1 MKREQATVLN
11 RVFKEGL
18 IRQVTFE
25 QRHKGNRDPATQIR
39 EEHSQ
44 EEAHVMNDED
54 YCRRQG
60 TIVNIL

>member
-44 EEAHVMNDED
+44 EEAHVMNDE
-54 YCRRQG
+54 
-60 TIVNIL
+60 VLL